1 MSDVKNV
8 PLKST
13 PNDFKE
19 GKNKVLNED
28 QAELN
33 AAAAPVI
40 SMESLQQEFER
51 DVRKEF
57 GTSEVEVGT
66 ISYEADRL
74 AAKEAEKTRTIT
86 VPTDVTNTDRKYI
99 HELSRNLG
107 LKNTSASKG
116 ESRCITVT
124 EQINTGVFKRVR
136 VRIPDTD
143 VGGRQVELGARL
155 VVDSMPYVHSVSSV
169 YKADKVFKG

>member
-1 MSDVKNV
+1 MADETIPLDMSLRDVRDEHFHAMSDVKNV

-51 DVRKEF
+51 DVRKEI

-86 VPTDVTNTDRKYI
+86 VPTDVTNTDRK
-99 HELSRNLG
+99 
-107 LKNTSASKG
+107 
-116 ESRCITVT
+116 
-124 EQINTGVFKRVR
+124 VR
-136 VRIPDTD
+136 FWAAKQ
-143 VGGRQVELGARL
+143 G
-155 VVDSMPYVHSVSSV
+155 
-169 YKADKVFKG
+169 